1 MQTYFTASVSED
13 DDEMAVL
20 GDSTF
25 KVKVADYQQIFQV
38 SRNQAIKD
46 VKEGVFE
53 LSRSAVIFTR
63 KKEFWLRRAPWLT
76 EAGSRSARGIWEIEF
91 NHKLLRY
98 IYGLTNQFTTYFA
111 PRLWQSSK
119 STDDPPLWKSCSIQI
134 FRLMGYYSCL
144 VKWPFPFAG
153 IPTEELGRV
162 ETIFPWSCSQADK
175 WENTFTC

>member
-1 MQTYFTASVSED
+1 MNKTKGCLIANFATVPFTASVSED

-53 LSRSAVIFTR
+53 LSRSAVIFYP
-63 KKEFWLRRAPWLT
+63 KEGSFDCVARPWLT

-98 IYGLTNQFTTYFA
+98 IYGLTNQFTTYSLRDCGSLRN
-111 PRLWQSSK
+111 PRTIRLYESLAQFKSS
-119 STDDPPLWKSCSIQI
+119 
-134 FRLMGYYSCL
+134 G
-144 VKWPFPFAG
+144 
-153 IPTEELGRV
+153 
-162 ETIFPWSCSQADK
+162 
-175 WENTFTC
+175 

>member
-1 MQTYFTASVSED
+1 MNKTKGCLIANFATVPSNELTEAAYYLSLKAKRVLWLCLMQTYFTASVSED

-53 LSRSAVIFTR
+53 LSRSAVIFYP
-63 KKEFWLRRAPWLT
+63 KEGSFDCVARPWLT

-98 IYGLTNQFTTYFA
+98 I
-111 PRLWQSSK
+111 
-119 STDDPPLWKSCSIQI
+119 
-134 FRLMGYYSCL
+134 
-144 VKWPFPFAG
+144 
-153 IPTEELGRV
+153 
-162 ETIFPWSCSQADK
+162 
-175 WENTFTC
+175 